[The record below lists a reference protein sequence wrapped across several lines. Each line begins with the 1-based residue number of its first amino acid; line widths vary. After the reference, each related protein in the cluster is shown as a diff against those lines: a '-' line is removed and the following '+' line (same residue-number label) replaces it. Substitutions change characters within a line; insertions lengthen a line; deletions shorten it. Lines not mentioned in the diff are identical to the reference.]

1 MPDKTVQMLWVPRPS
16 LPHMAIVIVTPV
28 LGFLWHSTASTLSLL
43 VDAQTSS
50 RLQPTSPLSTG
61 TPFLDPGIDCSLS
74 KVGGGRGFLQDH
86 GLRWRWKETD
96 LNFLPSRAAARLCPF
111 LIRFHSWDRT
121 FFLDLILMIYN

>member
-1 MPDKTVQMLWVPRPS
+1 MPDKTVQILWVPRPS

-28 LGFLWHSTASTLSLL
+28 LGFLWYSTASTLSLL

-74 KVGGGRGFLQDH
+74 KAGGGGVSFQDR

-96 LNFLPSRAAARLCPF
+96 LSFLPSRAAARLLPF

-121 FFLDLILMIYN
+121 FFLDFILMTYN